1 MGVIL
6 EWVISLTVGLGG
18 ISLARSCFSL
28 WRICGVGGIKKG
40 TDQVVSNSQEHTVL
54 AVCMV
59 SQ

>member
-6 EWVISLTVGLGG
+6 EWVLSLTVGLGG
-18 ISLARSCFSL
+18 IILARSCFFS
-28 WRICGVGGIKKG
+28 WRICGVGGIRNG
-40 TDQVVSNSQEHTVL
+40 TDQVVSHSQVHAVL

>member
-6 EWVISLTVGLGG
+6 EWVLSLTVGLGG
-18 ISLARSCFSL
+18 YYPGTQLLFS
-28 WRICGVGGIKKG
+28 WRICGVGGIRNG
-40 TDQVVSNSQEHTVL
+40 TDQVVSHSQVHAVL